1 MKGEKEMKKNKVTG
15 GELYYG
21 TTTPRNTIRQNVFQ
35 SLLPN
40 LIKAINRLA
49 DAIEKQNVLKEEE

>member
-1 MKGEKEMKKNKVTG
+1 MGPQLHETP
-15 GELYYG
+15 YG
-21 TTTPRNTIRQNVFQ
+21 RMFFQ

-49 DAIEKQNVLKEEE
+49 DAIEKQNVLKGEE

>member
-1 MKGEKEMKKNKVTG
+1 MGSQLHETP
-15 GELYYG
+15 YG
-21 TTTPRNTIRQNVFQ
+21 RKFFQ

-49 DAIEKQNVLKEEE
+49 DAIEKQNVLKGEE